1 MALSKR
7 RVWMELYLIYKCAW
21 VNYVGALYIIYRISE
36 VRKHPSYN
44 LNLKVVVS
52 VKRNSDWTNGGHI
65 NLISTPNAIPAK
77 SK

>member
-7 RVWMELYLIYKCAW
+7 LVWIELYLIYKCAW
-21 VNYVGALYIIYRISE
+21 VNYVGALYIIYIISE
-36 VRKHPSYN
+36 VRK
-44 LNLKVVVS
+44 
-52 VKRNSDWTNGGHI
+52 RNSDWPNGGHI